1 VDIFDQRDL
10 FDAVNNATALAFF
23 PLRSHVMEN
32 TAYRFGKK
40 GGPDEGSAEKHKVL
54 GGDKQGRFASK
65 PSAL

>member
-1 VDIFDQRDL
+1 VDIFDQWDL

-40 GGPDEGSAEKHKVL
+40 GGPDEGSA
-54 GGDKQGRFASK
+54 
-65 PSAL
+65 